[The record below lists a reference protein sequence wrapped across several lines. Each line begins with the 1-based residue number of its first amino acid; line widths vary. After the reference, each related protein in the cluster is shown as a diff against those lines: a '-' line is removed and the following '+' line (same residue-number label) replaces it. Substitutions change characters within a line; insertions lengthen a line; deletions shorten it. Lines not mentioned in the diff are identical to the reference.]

1 VSRWLRRRA
10 ARRDGGRAG
19 DQGAAALPA
28 LQLNGTVLTEPPL
41 ADPAPVTSPFG
52 APDGRSAG
60 PSAGPSTNPWT
71 YEWGHASA
79 DLPFQAGGRSALAP
93 LDEGSLPAPEVEPV
107 PAPQPTALPADDAPA
122 DASEQVARI
131 RRDYDEALTAAG
143 VVLFQ
148 QVAVGVDGYHVSAS
162 MATVLGW
169 DPAAFR
175 REGMLRSIVHPADL
189 ESFARVLPAVPP
201 PTVDPWVETET
212 VIDLTD
218 PDPTNGVTPDGMQ
231 ISAPAPVVRVR
242 DATGSWKRLQI
253 RLANGG
259 DGRVAPVAGSFLDV
273 TADQRDH
280 ETARR
285 FAELVE
291 HDPSGCLVLEF
302 IDRSDPDT
310 LVIRSANR
318 AAHQMFD
325 LDRRVVDGTPIGAVL
340 GDASAQLVRHA
351 LFDVFHTGQSMTA
364 ERLSLGEVRG
374 TYLDLRVDRLSDGT
388 LGMTVTDV
396 TGTVALEERLRHQAS
411 HDALTGLPNR
421 ALLEERL
428 ANAVAAA
435 TPEAPVALVLVDV
448 DQLRELNEHLGLQLG
463 DQLLVELG
471 RRLVREVRGAAVV
484 SRLGGDEFA
493 VLSMPCS
500 SDGEAAERAAA
511 VRAALSRPFDVAGH
525 LVECGTSIGV
535 ALAPSHAEDGRSL
548 LRLAQSALDTAKH
561 DGSGFHMYEA
571 TGAPSSISR
580 LAVLTELRQGLAN
593 RDLELHYQPIVDLR
607 TGRVDRVE
615 AMLRWQDDRGGSRLP
630 LEFVELAE
638 QSGLIRPLTRWIVGE
653 AATAAGSIG
662 PGDRPLI
669 VTTNLSLRN
678 LCDPDLEVFLTQL
691 IASGELST
699 ELVEFEIAET
709 ELMDDPARAQETLAR
724 LSEMGVRFLVDEFG
738 TGYTSMSTMQHLA
751 VTGLKIDRSF
761 ISVLATDPADAAIVR
776 STIELSHELGLTVA
790 ADGVPDAAT
799 LSLLASFGCDHAQG
813 VHLSPPV
820 AADRLPERIA
830 ELEAA
835 VRGWIGSAELHAD

>member
-1 VSRWLRRRA
+1 M
-10 ARRDGGRAG
+10 
-19 DQGAAALPA
+19 
-28 LQLNGTVLTEPPL
+28 
-41 ADPAPVTSPFG
+41 
-52 APDGRSAG
+52 
-60 PSAGPSTNPWT
+60 
-71 YEWGHASA
+71 
-79 DLPFQAGGRSALAP
+79 
-93 LDEGSLPAPEVEPV
+93 
-107 PAPQPTALPADDAPA
+107 
-122 DASEQVARI
+122 
-131 RRDYDEALTAAG
+131 
-143 VVLFQ
+143 LFE
-148 QVAVGVDGYHVSAS
+148 QVAVGVDGFHTSAS

-175 REGMLRSIVHPADL
+175 SEGVLRSIVHPADL
-189 ESFARVLPAVPP
+189 STFEGVLPAMPP
-201 PTVDPWVETET
+201 ATVDPWVETET

-218 PDPTNGVTPDGMQ
+218 PDPTLVATPEGMQ
-231 ISAPAPVVRVR
+231 ITSPAPVVRCR
-242 DATGSWKRLQI
+242 DAAGNWRRLQI
-253 RLANGG
+253 RLTRHD
-259 DGRVAPVAGSFLDV
+259 DGPSAPLSGSFLDV
-273 TADQRDH
+273 TAEHREH

-302 IDRSDPDT
+302 IDRSDPT
-310 LVIRSANR
+310 SLVIRSANR

-325 LDRRVVDGTPIGAVL
+325 LDHRVVDGTPIGAVL
-340 GDASAQLVRHA
+340 GEASAQLVRHA

-364 ERLSLGEVRG
+364 ERLALGEVRG
-374 TYLDLRVDRLSDGT
+374 TYLDLRVDRLTDGT

-428 ANAVAAA
+428 ADAAA
-435 TPEAPVALVLVDV
+435 DATAEAPVALVLVDV
-448 DQLRELNEHLGLQLG
+448 DHLREINEHLGLQLG
-463 DQLLVELG
+463 DQLLVDIG

-493 VLSMPCS
+493 VLTMPCANA
-500 SDGEAAERAAA
+500 GEAAERAAA

-535 ALAPSHAEDGRSL
+535 ALAPVHAEDGRSL
-548 LRLAQSALDTAKH
+548 LRLAQAAMDTAKR
-561 DGSGFHMYEA
+561 DGSGFHLYEA

-580 LAVLTELRQGLAN
+580 LALLTELRQGLAN

-607 TGRVDRVE
+607 TGRVDKVE
-615 AMLRWQDDRGGSRLP
+615 AMLRWHEDRGSSRLP

-653 AATAAGSIG
+653 AATAAAAIARD
-662 PGDRPLI
+662 DRALV

-724 LSEMGVRFLVDEFG
+724 LADMGVRFVVDEFG

-761 ISVLATDPADAAIVR
+761 ISVLATDAADAAIVR

-799 LSLLASFGCDHAQG
+799 LGQLASFGCDHAQG
-813 VHLSPPV
+813 VHLSGPV
-820 AADRLPERIA
+820 PADRLPERIA

-835 VRGWIGSAELHAD
+835 VRGWIGSAELNAD